1 MGGDRSL
8 APAGVPRS
16 TPWDNQSLSGHM
28 RLTVRRVVGI
38 GAAAVVTA
46 IAGLAVLVYFVVSDM
61 CGNEVLSEFAS
72 PEGTKKL
79 VVYERTCGATSR
91 YSTHASLLGSEGR
104 G

>member
-8 APAGVPRS
+8 APAGVPGS
-16 TPWDNQSLSGHM
+16 TPRDNQSLPGHM

-61 CGNEVLSEFAS
+61 CGKRDPVRVRFAGGHQ
-72 PEGTKKL
+72 EARRL
-79 VVYERTCGATSR
+79 
-91 YSTHASLLGSEGR
+91 
-104 G
+104 